1 MSIKKE
7 AISNEKSYKL
17 ALKKV
22 DDLMKLGSQ
31 KITFD
36 QAKEITTLAKSI
48 QTYEKNIYTITP
60 PTTLAG
66 MIELRMYEMKF
77 KQVELAKLL
86 GISNTKLSLILSGK
100 QKADLQFIKSI
111 HKDLNLS
118 TFVFDQSSI

>member
-22 DDLMKLGSQ
+22 DNLMKLGSQ

-111 HKDLNLS
+111 HKELKINAEFIL
-118 TFVFDQSSI
+118 QSI

>member
-7 AISNEKSYKL
+7 TISNEKSYKL

-22 DDLMKLGSQ
+22 DDLMKIGSQ

-36 QAKEITTLAKSI
+36 QAKEITALAKSI

-66 MIELRMYEMKF
+66 MIELRMYEMKL

-86 GISNTKLSLILSGK
+86 GVSNTKLSLILSGK

-111 HKDLNLS
+111 HKELKINAEFIL
-118 TFVFDQSSI
+118 QSI

>member
-7 AISNEKSYKL
+7 TISNEKSHKL

-22 DDLMKLGSQ
+22 DALMKLGDQ

-36 QAKEITTLAKSI
+36 QVKEITALAKSI
-48 QTYEKNIYTITP
+48 QTYEKNIYTITS
-60 PTTLAG
+60 PTTLEG
-66 MIELRMYEMKF
+66 MIELRMYEMKL

-86 GISNTKLSLILSGK
+86 GVSNTKLSLILSGK

-111 HKDLNLS
+111 HKELKINAEFIL
-118 TFVFDQSSI
+118 QSI

>member
-17 ALKKV
+17 ALKKI

-111 HKDLNLS
+111 HKELKINAEFIL
-118 TFVFDQSSI
+118 QSI

>member
-48 QTYEKNIYTITP
+48 QTYEKNLYTITP

-111 HKDLNLS
+111 HKELKINAEFIL
-118 TFVFDQSSI
+118 QSI

>member
-1 MSIKKE
+1 MSIKNE

-31 KITFD
+31 KITFN

-66 MIELRMYEMKF
+66 MIELRMYEMKL

-111 HKDLNLS
+111 HKELKINAEFIL
-118 TFVFDQSSI
+118 QSI

>member
-22 DDLMKLGSQ
+22 DDRMKLGSQ

-111 HKDLNLS
+111 HKELKINAEFIL
-118 TFVFDQSSI
+118 QSI

>member
-7 AISNEKSYKL
+7 AIFNEKSYKL

-60 PTTLAG
+60 QTTLAG

-111 HKDLNLS
+111 HKELKINAEFIL
-118 TFVFDQSSI
+118 QSI

>member
-7 AISNEKSYKL
+7 TISNEMSHKL

-22 DDLMKLGSQ
+22 DNLMKLGGQ
-31 KITFD
+31 KITFN
-36 QAKEITTLAKSI
+36 QAKEITALAKSI

-66 MIELRMYEMKF
+66 MIELRMYEMKL

-86 GISNTKLSLILSGK
+86 GVSNTKLSLILSGK

-111 HKDLNLS
+111 HKELKINAEFIL
-118 TFVFDQSSI
+118 QSI

>member
-7 AISNEKSYKL
+7 AISNENSYKL

-111 HKDLNLS
+111 HKELKINAEFIL
-118 TFVFDQSSI
+118 QSI

>member
-60 PTTLAG
+60 PTTIAG

-111 HKDLNLS
+111 HKELKINAEFIL
-118 TFVFDQSSI
+118 QSI

>member
-1 MSIKKE
+1 MSIIKE

-111 HKDLNLS
+111 HKELKINAEFIL
-118 TFVFDQSSI
+118 QSI

>member
-7 AISNEKSYKL
+7 AIFNEKSYKL

-111 HKDLNLS
+111 HKELKINAEFIL
-118 TFVFDQSSI
+118 QSI

>member
-1 MSIKKE
+1 MRIKKE

-22 DDLMKLGSQ
+22 EDLMKLGSQ

-111 HKDLNLS
+111 HKELKINAEFIL
-118 TFVFDQSSI
+118 QSI

>member
-86 GISNTKLSLILSGK
+86 GISNSKLSLILSGK

-111 HKDLNLS
+111 HKELKINAEFIL
-118 TFVFDQSSI
+118 QSI

>member
-31 KITFD
+31 KITFN

-111 HKDLNLS
+111 HKELKINAEFIL
-118 TFVFDQSSI
+118 QSI

>member
-111 HKDLNLS
+111 HKELKINAEFIL
-118 TFVFDQSSI
+118 QSI

>member
-66 MIELRMYEMKF
+66 MIELRMYEMKLN
-77 KQVELAKLL
+77 QVELAKLL
-86 GISNTKLSLILSGK
+86 GISNSKLSLILSGK

-111 HKDLNLS
+111 QKELKINAEFIL
-118 TFVFDQSSI
+118 QSI

>member
-1 MSIKKE
+1 MSVKKE

-111 HKDLNLS
+111 HKELKINAEFIL
-118 TFVFDQSSI
+118 QSI

>member
-48 QTYEKNIYTITP
+48 QPYEKNIYTITP

-111 HKDLNLS
+111 HKELKINAEFIL
-118 TFVFDQSSI
+118 QSI

>member
-7 AISNEKSYKL
+7 AIFNEKSYKL

-36 QAKEITTLAKSI
+36 QVKEITTLAKSI

-111 HKDLNLS
+111 HKELKINAEFIL
-118 TFVFDQSSI
+118 QSI

>member
-7 AISNEKSYKL
+7 AIFNEKSYKL

-86 GISNTKLSLILSGK
+86 GISNSKLSLILSGK

-111 HKDLNLS
+111 HKELKINAEFIL
-118 TFVFDQSSI
+118 QSI

>member
-1 MSIKKE
+1 MSTKKE
-7 AISNEKSYKL
+7 TISNDKSHKL

-22 DDLMKLGSQ
+22 NDLMKLGSQ
-31 KITFD
+31 KITID
-36 QAKEITTLAKSI
+36 QAKEITALAKSI

-66 MIELRMYEMKF
+66 MIELRMYEMKL
-77 KQVELAKLL
+77 KQLELAKLL

-111 HKDLNLS
+111 HKELKINAEFIL
-118 TFVFDQSSI
+118 QSI

>member
-1 MSIKKE
+1 MSTKKE
-7 AISNEKSYKL
+7 TISNEKSYKL

-22 DDLMKLGSQ
+22 DDLMKIGSQ

-66 MIELRMYEMKF
+66 MIELRMYEMKL

-111 HKDLNLS
+111 HKELKINAEFIL
-118 TFVFDQSSI
+118 QSI

>member
-48 QTYEKNIYTITP
+48 QTSEKNIYTITP

-111 HKDLNLS
+111 HKELKINAEFIL
-118 TFVFDQSSI
+118 QSI

>member
-22 DDLMKLGSQ
+22 EDLMKLGSQ

-111 HKDLNLS
+111 HKELKINAEFIL
-118 TFVFDQSSI
+118 QSI